1 MPIMV
6 QNSNMVEP
14 ASQGLWLKLVL
25 AVGAVLAPIE
35 ATMFA
40 VGFLLCSDFI
50 TGIMS
55 SLKAKQKIT
64 SAKMS
69 RTLIKMFLYQLAVL
83 TAFIGQH
90 YLLKDA
96 VPIVNVVAALIAS
109 TELLSCYENISYL
122 TGIGFKDKLQMFLK
136 PFKSD
141 KDKRE

>member
-1 MPIMV
+1 MV

-14 ASQGLWLKLVL
+14 ASQGLWLKFVLVI
-25 AVGAVLAPIE
+25 GAVLAPIE
-35 ATMFA
+35 ATVFA
-40 VGFLLCSDFI
+40 VGFLICSDFI

-69 RTLIKMFLYQLAVL
+69 RTLVKMFLYQLAVL
-83 TAFIGQH
+83 TAFVGQQ

-96 VPIVNVVAALIAS
+96 VPVVNVVAGLIAS

-122 TGIGFKDKLQMFLK
+122 TGIEFKDKLQMLLK

-141 KDKRE
+141 KDKRK